1 MGKTNKT
8 FSELISRFTF
18 VILIC
23 TTILSSCTTNY
34 YLVSSGEET
43 PVYSQPNENNSTAI
57 IPANRPFIY
66 WGKGKRA
73 KTKYGQINGYSAY
86 LTSWRKLAKLT
97 KKQLTAL
104 TFENDAGYSYNRV
117 SNSTYSGGTSSKKSS
132 TSSGGTVHVKGY
144 TRKDGTYV
152 RPHTRSA
159 PRRH

>member
-1 MGKTNKT
+1 MVKTNET
-8 FSELISRFTF
+8 SFGLMSRFTF
-18 VILIC
+18 IILIC
-23 TTILSSCTTNY
+23 TAILSSCTTNY

-43 PVYSQPNENNSTAI
+43 PVYSQPDVNNSSAI
-57 IPANRPFIY
+57 IPANRTFIY

-86 LTSWRKLAKLT
+86 LTSWRKLAKLNKT
-97 KKQLTAL
+97 QLTAL
-104 TFENDAGYSYNRV
+104 TFNDDAGYSYNQV
-117 SNSTYSGGTSSKKSS
+117 SNSTYGGGISSKKSS

-159 PRRH
+159 PRKH

>member
-1 MGKTNKT
+1 MVKTNKT
-8 FSELISRFTF
+8 FFGLISRFTF
-18 VILIC
+18 VILTC
-23 TTILSSCTTNY
+23 TIILSSCTTNY

-43 PVYSQPNENNSTAI
+43 PVYSQPDVNNSTAI
-57 IPANRPFIY
+57 IPANRTFIY

-73 KTKYGQINGYSAY
+73 KTKYGRIYGYSSY
-86 LTSWRKLAKLT
+86 LTSWRKLAKLN

-104 TFENDAGYSYNRV
+104 TFKDDAGYSYNQV
-117 SNSTYSGGTSSKKSS
+117 SNSTYGGRTSSKTSS
-132 TSSGGTVHVKGY
+132 NSSGGTVQVKGY

>member
-1 MGKTNKT
+1 MVKTNKT
-8 FSELISRFTF
+8 FSNLLSQFTLVTLIFT
-18 VILIC
+18 I
-23 TTILSSCTTNY
+23 ILSSCTTNY

-43 PVYSQPNENNSTAI
+43 TVYSQPGVNNSTAI

-86 LTSWRKLAKLT
+86 LTSWRNLATLN

-104 TFENDAGYSYNRV
+104 TFKDDLGYSYNQV
-117 SNSTYSGGTSSKKSS
+117 SNSTYGGGTRSKKYS
-132 TSSGGTVHVKGY
+132 TSSGGTVQVKGY
-144 TRKDGTYV
+144 TRKNGTYV

-159 PRRH
+159 PRKH